1 MTTETS
7 RKAYLEEIRNEYTN
21 GQESVKSFDV
31 KNKTIETK
39 KEAEKVIDKIKT
51 ILGQINITLLQ
62 LWKNNQNLLK
72 EINNLNN
79 NDMHIFT
86 WNLIWILRKYISD
99 PGIISIL
106 NQLQFCMNTL
116 TNQYKI
122 KGEVDWISEAIKS
135 IWDTVKIVYNP
146 EKWWDSWNEKSF
158 LGRSIYPTE
167 S

>member
-62 LWKNNQNLLK
+62 L
-72 EINNLNN
+72 
-79 NDMHIFT
+79 
-86 WNLIWILRKYISD
+86 
-99 PGIISIL
+99 
-106 NQLQFCMNTL
+106 
-116 TNQYKI
+116 
-122 KGEVDWISEAIKS
+122 
-135 IWDTVKIVYNP
+135 
-146 EKWWDSWNEKSF
+146 
-158 LGRSIYPTE
+158 
-167 S
+167 